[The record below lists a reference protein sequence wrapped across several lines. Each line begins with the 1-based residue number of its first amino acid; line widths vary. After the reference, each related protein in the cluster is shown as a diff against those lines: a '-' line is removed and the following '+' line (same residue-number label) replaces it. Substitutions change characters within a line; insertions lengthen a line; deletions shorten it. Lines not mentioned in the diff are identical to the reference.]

1 MKEYR
6 IQHLPGKVL
15 IILLGIVMIMSAF
28 PVLQA
33 SQEANEYTTIT
44 LSENKAYK
52 VGDTVTLEIRFYNK
66 DTLVDTDDINITL
79 GDPEW
84 GSGRYIEVDE
94 NGSKIETG
102 IYRVTFTIEKGDDPY
117 DMGQIYGEA
126 RCTISTGRGE
136 KSDSNQFQILLEQDL
151 GPMLVVRVQADYT
164 TFDAG
169 DTVRFYVLFTYNGSL
184 VDPNDPAASFQ
195 VNNEYKSINLTRES
209 EGVYYYDYVS
219 PEDGESKNLILGASG
234 NYNNSYGNG
243 QGQANLDYFQV
254 WLHSETST
262 PTQLEGHVGVCD
274 MEGTSMVLDVT
285 LIYRYMNESWQ
296 DVVKYFNGTTGSDG
310 LMNITLDF
318 DDKDAYEFLDIT
330 IWANESSR
338 GDLHQYAHTSF
349 MPPIVRE
356 PEEGF
361 DIISHDEP
369 MFLSRDTEYTFNYT
383 AYENG
388 TILPG
393 KEIFYYYYTSP
404 WLASMGFGNDGEMG
418 EVYHHGSSL
427 TDENGTFSVTFTSP
441 DTSTVIMDHFKADFD
456 ESRGSGHWKQV
467 MIDVMYVEIDAFA
480 LDDLGFQWQDFG
492 PGQRANITV
501 SRDGQDGGWGGIH
514 LHPFDP
520 QALGFDSP
528 TLGPMEVEER
538 LRNPD
543 TWEILGAWNFL
554 NQHEFQAQPR
564 FTGDEFTRNLGVPD
578 FFPKDYDFLLL
589 GGIFEDDGTQDGRQF
604 MDYLI
609 LDSEGHD
616 RLEQERRLQVHLDT
630 LEILNSEQVI
640 IGGITVS
647 GSPPV
652 EGANVTIEVTGAGSS
667 NISQGVTD
675 ENGNLSFTLTAD
687 NVTGEDRV
695 ITIWINA
702 TKDGYNAGGY
712 AKNVTVSA
720 YIPPR
725 DMVITT
731 NLPDIMKSEQSIPL
745 VVKIMDGD
753 PLEGVYVT
761 LYATGPGQTCKTNDI
776 TDENGHVMCGVTIDN
791 VTGED
796 TILTVNISGTKS
808 GYNKA
813 FYTKV
818 ITIKAWKEPLPE
830 KVMVITTDLPDSMG
844 SEYIVPLEV
853 QVADNV
859 SLIAGAN
866 VTLQTSGPGESCKTS
881 GVTNAN
887 GKVFCAITIYNV
899 TGEDT
904 MITIWINATK
914 DGFQDA
920 FYTKVILIEAWNPPL
935 PVVILDPVVLQLTGN
950 TSATVT
956 AAVQGNT
963 SVQVAAAVQP
973 DTEDP
978 DALGIYINVTL
989 LGDGVLNWVL
999 IEVAYDQVPAGIDPL
1014 KLKMYYWDD
1023 GLGTWEIVENSG
1035 VDIVNKVVWANVT
1048 HLTIFAPRQSDQDTT
1063 PPSIQHT
1070 PVTTSEDKS
1079 DITIRATVTDDGDG
1093 VETVTLFYRRVGET
1107 SYTSIT
1113 MSGPDYKAVI
1123 PAEKVST
1130 YGIEYYIR
1138 ATDGTNVATHPADTA
1153 APHTIVVTEKESSGG
1168 IIPGFGLILV
1178 LGAIFLG
1185 GIFYLRKRS

>member
-1 MKEYR
+1 
-6 IQHLPGKVL
+6 
-15 IILLGIVMIMSAF
+15 
-28 PVLQA
+28 
-33 SQEANEYTTIT
+33 
-44 LSENKAYK
+44 
-52 VGDTVTLEIRFYNK
+52 
-66 DTLVDTDDINITL
+66 
-79 GDPEW
+79 
-84 GSGRYIEVDE
+84 
-94 NGSKIETG
+94 
-102 IYRVTFTIEKGDDPY
+102 
-117 DMGQIYGEA
+117 
-126 RCTISTGRGE
+126 
-136 KSDSNQFQILLEQDL
+136 
-151 GPMLVVRVQADYT
+151 
-164 TFDAG
+164 
-169 DTVRFYVLFTYNGSL
+169 
-184 VDPNDPAASFQ
+184 
-195 VNNEYKSINLTRES
+195 
-209 EGVYYYDYVS
+209 
-219 PEDGESKNLILGASG
+219 
-234 NYNNSYGNG
+234 
-243 QGQANLDYFQV
+243 
-254 WLHSETST
+254 
-262 PTQLEGHVGVCD
+262 
-274 MEGTSMVLDVT
+274 
-285 LIYRYMNESWQ
+285 
-296 DVVKYFNGTTGSDG
+296 
-310 LMNITLDF
+310 
-318 DDKDAYEFLDIT
+318 
-330 IWANESSR
+330 
-338 GDLHQYAHTSF
+338 
-349 MPPIVRE
+349 
-356 PEEGF
+356 
-361 DIISHDEP
+361 
-369 MFLSRDTEYTFNYT
+369 
-383 AYENG
+383 
-388 TILPG
+388 
-393 KEIFYYYYTSP
+393 
-404 WLASMGFGNDGEMG
+404 
-418 EVYHHGSSL
+418 
-427 TDENGTFSVTFTSP
+427 
-441 DTSTVIMDHFKADFD
+441 
-456 ESRGSGHWKQV
+456 
-467 MIDVMYVEIDAFA
+467 
-480 LDDLGFQWQDFG
+480 
-492 PGQRANITV
+492 
-501 SRDGQDGGWGGIH
+501 
-514 LHPFDP
+514 
-520 QALGFDSP
+520 
-528 TLGPMEVEER
+528 
-538 LRNPD
+538 
-543 TWEILGAWNFL
+543 
-554 NQHEFQAQPR
+554 
-564 FTGDEFTRNLGVPD
+564 
-578 FFPKDYDFLLL
+578 
-589 GGIFEDDGTQDGRQF
+589 

-1138 ATDGTNVATHPADTA
+1138 ATDGTNSATHPADTA

-1168 IIPGFGLILV
+1168 IIPGFGVILV
-1178 LGAIFLG
+1178 LGAISLD

>member
-1 MKEYR
+1 ME
-6 IQHLPGKVL
+6 
-15 IILLGIVMIMSAF
+15 
-28 PVLQA
+28 
-33 SQEANEYTTIT
+33 
-44 LSENKAYK
+44 
-52 VGDTVTLEIRFYNK
+52 LE
-66 DTLVDTDDINITL
+66 
-79 GDPEW
+79 
-84 GSGRYIEVDE
+84 
-94 NGSKIETG
+94 
-102 IYRVTFTIEKGDDPY
+102 
-117 DMGQIYGEA
+117 
-126 RCTISTGRGE
+126 
-136 KSDSNQFQILLEQDL
+136 
-151 GPMLVVRVQADYT
+151 
-164 TFDAG
+164 
-169 DTVRFYVLFTYNGSL
+169 
-184 VDPNDPAASFQ
+184 
-195 VNNEYKSINLTRES
+195 
-209 EGVYYYDYVS
+209 
-219 PEDGESKNLILGASG
+219 
-234 NYNNSYGNG
+234 
-243 QGQANLDYFQV
+243 
-254 WLHSETST
+254 
-262 PTQLEGHVGVCD
+262 
-274 MEGTSMVLDVT
+274 VT

-296 DVVKYFNGTTGSDG
+296 DIVKYFNGTTGSDG

-318 DDKDAYEFLDIT
+318 DDKDEYEFLDIT

-338 GDLHQYAHTSF
+338 GGLHQYARTSLV
-349 MPPIVRE
+349 PPMVRE

-369 MFLSRDTEYTFNYT
+369 MYLSKETEYTFNYT

-388 TILPG
+388 TILQG
-393 KEIFYYYYTSP
+393 KEIFYYYYTTP
-404 WLASMGFGNDGEMG
+404 WLASMGFSNDGEMG
-418 EVYHHGSSL
+418 EVYHHGSTL

-456 ESRGSGHWKQV
+456 ESRGTGQWKQV

-501 SRDGQDGGWGGIH
+501 SRDEQDGGWGGVH

-578 FFPKDYDFLLL
+578 FFPKDYNFLLL

-609 LDSEGHD
+609 LDSEGND
-616 RLEQERRLQVHLDT
+616 RLEQERRLQIHLDT

-640 IGGITVS
+640 IGGITIS

-652 EGANVTIEVTGAGSS
+652 EGANVTIEVTGAGST

-675 ENGNLSFTLTAD
+675 ANGNLSFTLSADNVTNDDQELTVYVNASKNGYQNGTYNKTITVKAYIPPKDMHLTTDLPESIESEGSVPVVLNITGSPGVPDANITIEVSGPGYTDISEGVTDEDGELAFRLTAD
-687 NVTGEDRV
+687 NVTGEDG
-695 ITIWINA
+695 TIVVWINA

-712 AKNVTVSA
+712 AKNVTVRA
-720 YIPPR
+720 YNPPR
-725 DMVITT
+725 DMAITT

-796 TILTVNISGTKS
+796 TNLTVYISGAKS

-830 KVMVITTDLPDSMG
+830 KVMEITTDLPDIMG

-853 QVADNV
+853 QIADNV

-866 VTLQTSGPGESCKTS
+866 VTLQTAGPGKTCKTS

-887 GKVFCAITIYNV
+887 GNVFCAITISNV

-904 MITIWINATK
+904 TFTIWINATK
-914 DGFQDA
+914 DGYPDA
-920 FYTKVILIEAWNPPL
+920 FYSKVIIIKAWNPPL

-956 AAVQGNT
+956 AAVQGNV

-978 DALGIYINVTL
+978 DTLGIYINVTL
-989 LGDGVLNWVL
+989 LGDGDLKWVL

-1014 KLKMYYWDD
+1014 KLKMYYWD
-1023 GLGTWEIVENSG
+1023 GMLGTWKVVENSG

-1079 DITIRATVTDDGDG
+1079 DIAIRATVTDDGDG
-1093 VETVTLFYRRVGET
+1093 VKKVTLYYRRIGET

-1123 PAEKVST
+1123 PAERVST
-1130 YGIEYYIR
+1130 DGIEYYIR
-1138 ATDGTNVATHPADTA
+1138 ATDGTNSATHPADTT
-1153 APHTIVVTEKESSGG
+1153 APHTVVVTEKESSGG
-1168 IIPGFGLILV
+1168 IIPGFGVILV
-1178 LGAIFLG
+1178 LGAISLD